1 MDWSLII
8 FIAVIAF
15 FTYRGYQKGLLA
27 SLSRIL
33 SLIAGYIAAIF
44 FSSELSSMIES
55 LGLLQGIGALV
66 AASLALFTG
75 AAFAISLVFR
85 LINRLTGAKAENS
98 PISSLGGS
106 VLGLLTGVFVALIAV
121 WSFTTARDIWAQAPQ
136 AAATNKSFVE
146 TIASRATSM
155 AAEAALSLTAAKPEI
170 TRLGATLAGSPAK
183 VAKHTQSLANSKAL
197 NNLLADPVN
206 QEVLDSGNVE
216 AVKALPAFQQ
226 LVNNP
231 DMLALTKL
239 AGMQNDSVD
248 NKNTLET
255 ALANQLTTNWLKMQ
269 SVKNNPRVQEILEDA
284 EFQQKIQS
292 GNPIDL
298 LSNAKLLELAD
309 MIFEDD
315 FDAADIGKAEQS
327 SPATE
332 QKKEQYING
341 STKTDG
347 YIFQMKAPNSLSLL
361 THQAF

>member
-55 LGLLQGIGALV
+55 LGLLQGIVALV

-75 AAFAISLVFR
+75 AAFAISLVFW
-85 LINRLTGAKAENS
+85 LINRLTGAKAGNS

-121 WSFTTARDIWAQAPQ
+121 WSFTTARDIWAEAQATQ

-155 AAEAALSLTAAKPEI
+155 AVEAALSLTAAKPEI

-206 QEVLDSGNVE
+206 QEVLDSGDVE

-255 ALANQLTTNWLKMQ
+255 TLANQLTANWLKMQ

-284 EFQQKIQS
+284 EFQQNIQS

-332 QKKEQYING
+332 QKERAIYQWVDENG
-341 STKTDG
+341 RVHFSDKS
-347 YIFQMKAPNSLSLL
+347 PE
-361 THQAF
+361 